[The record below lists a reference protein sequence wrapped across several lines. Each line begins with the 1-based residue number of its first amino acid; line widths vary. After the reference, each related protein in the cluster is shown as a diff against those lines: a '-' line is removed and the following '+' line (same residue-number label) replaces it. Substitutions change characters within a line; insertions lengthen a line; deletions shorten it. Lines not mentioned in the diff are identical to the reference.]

1 LLRGRLAVSVR
12 RSSLRSRFVVA
23 PPTLATLA
31 ALAALACSKARHDDA
46 SRAGTPAATLAAAV
60 VDAAPPSPI
69 LIEEPKPAPHVYR
82 VVLHT
87 GDSTVG
93 GGHGLARALKGRFEA
108 DGATYVSD
116 TVNSA
121 TLLSLEAAEHLAD
134 SVAKHQPDLVL
145 INLGTNEVFV
155 PAPQALLGRIRAVV
169 KNVGPR
175 DCIWIGPPTWK
186 GDKGIVAVLR
196 ENVAPC
202 RFFDSSD
209 MDIERISDGI
219 HPTDKGGEQWGARF
233 WSFFHPA

>member
-1 LLRGRLAVSVR
+1 M
-12 RSSLRSRFVVA
+12 
-23 PPTLATLA
+23 
-31 ALAALACSKARHDDA
+31 
-46 SRAGTPAATLAAAV
+46 
-60 VDAAPPSPI
+60 VDAAPPAPPI
-69 LIEEPKPAPHVYR
+69 VLDEGKDAGPAHRAYK

-108 DGATYVSD
+108 EGATYVSD

-121 TLLSLEAAEHLAD
+121 TLLNLEAAEHLAD

-155 PAPQALLGRIRAVV
+155 PAPLALLGRIRAVV
-169 KNVGPR
+169 KSVGAR

-186 GDKGIVAVLR
+186 GDKGIVDVLK

-202 RFFDSSD
+202 RFFDSSN

-219 HPTDKGGEQWGARF
+219 HPTDKGGEQWGSRF
-233 WSFFHPA
+233 WGFFRPT

>member
-1 LLRGRLAVSVR
+1 MLRGRRPVTVRPSRVAFLLVSV
-12 RSSLRSRFVVA
+12 
-23 PPTLATLA
+23 
-31 ALAALACSKARHDDA
+31 ALAAAASALSCSKARHED
-46 SRAGTPAATLAAAV
+46 RPTLAAAII
-60 VDAAPPSPI
+60 DAGEIWRGPPIVLDDGKDARP
-69 LIEEPKPAPHVYR
+69 PRRAYK

-108 DGATYVSD
+108 EGATYVSD
-116 TVNSA
+116 TVNAA
-121 TLLSLEAAEHLAD
+121 TLLNLEAAEHLAD
-134 SVAKHQPDLVL
+134 SVAKHQPELVL

-169 KNVGPR
+169 KAVGPR

-202 RFFDSSD
+202 RFFDSSSLD
-209 MDIERISDGI
+209 LERISDGI
-219 HPTDKGGEQWGARF
+219 HPTDKGGEQWGTRF
-233 WSFFHPA
+233 WSFFRPE